1 MSENSFNPLLA
12 QLKLPGRIFQLPSRG
27 IFYKNGELDP
37 SVKDGEIHVQ
47 PMSALD
53 EINLKNPDQLFSG
66 AAIEAVFKT
75 CVTGIDKPGELLSK
89 DVDAIMMFLRTV
101 TYGPGYEF
109 SAKHSCENAK
119 DHSYVADVDTMIGQM
134 KTIDPTQV
142 EKAYTA
148 TMPNG
153 QVVKMNPNRYHQVLD
168 VIRANQSRKEIT
180 VKDQQDNLM
189 MMLMGVI
196 QQVDEI
202 TDTKMIEEWIR
213 AAPVTFINRIA
224 QKSESVND
232 WGPSLTWVCKCSDCG
247 EQFKVE
253 IPINPVSFF
262 TE

>member
-1 MSENSFNPLLA
+1 MSEHGVNPLLA

-27 IFYKNGELDP
+27 MFYKNGELDP
-37 SVKDGEIHVQ
+37 SVKDGEIHIQ

-66 AAIEAVFKT
+66 AAINTVFKT
-75 CVTGIDKPGELLSK
+75 CVSGIDKPAELLSK

-101 TYGPGYEF
+101 TYGPNYEF
-109 SAKHSCENAK
+109 MAKHSCEGGK
-119 DHSYVADVDTMIGQM
+119 EHSYIADVDQMISRM
-134 KTIDPTQV
+134 KMLDPTQV
-142 EKAYTA
+142 EKLYIV

-153 QVVKMNPNRYHQVLD
+153 QVVKMNPNRYAQILD
-168 VIRANQSRKEIT
+168 VIRLNQSKTEIT
-180 VKDQQDNLM
+180 VEDQQNNLV
-189 MMLMGVI
+189 MMLLAVI
-196 QQVDEI
+196 YQVDEI
-202 TDTKMIEEWIR
+202 TDPKLIEEWLR

-232 WGPSLTWVCKCSDCG
+232 WGPDLKWTCKCRDCG
-247 EQFKVE
+247 ADFDVE